1 MCGKSVNVTKNVRK
15 KEESTVFAKEWLVQ
29 LLTDPTIQNPCPTK
43 VIVQAAQAVG
53 VKKGELKQARK
64 EAGVTSFN
72 TDGVQYWYLP
82 EDKTHA

>member
-1 MCGKSVNVTKNVRK
+1 MLQK
-15 KEESTVFAKEWLVQ
+15 KEETTVFAKEWLVQ
-29 LLTDPTIQNPCPTK
+29 LLTDPTIQNPCPMK

-53 VKKGELKQARK
+53 VKKGELKHARK

-72 TDGVQYWYLP
+72 TGGAQYWHLP

>member
-1 MCGKSVNVTKNVRK
+1 MLQKMLE
-15 KEESTVFAKEWLVQ
+15 KEETTVFAKEWLVQ
-29 LLTDPTIQNPCPTK
+29 LLTDPTIQNPCPMM

-53 VKKGELKQARK
+53 IKKGELKQARK

-72 TDGVQYWYLP
+72 TGGVQYWYLP